1 MQIAFNREM
10 DFAYGVPKEVAPGIV
25 RIVAENPGPLTF
37 KGTNTYI
44 LGQEKL
50 IVIDPGP
57 GDAAHEK
64 AVIAAIAGR
73 PVTDILLTHTHR
85 DHCDSLAAISQATGA
100 RTGGA
105 AAGAAP
111 RGVAIPDPRA
121 KSFVD
126 LDFRPDRPL
135 ADGDMIKGDGFR
147 LVAIATPGHAPDH
160 LCFAVEGKGIL
171 FSGDHV
177 MGWNTTVVAPPEG
190 RMSDYYASLDRLL
203 KRRDRLYLAGHGEVV
218 HQPQRLAKAYML
230 HRRWRE
236 EAILECI
243 RGGATTIDQV
253 VRSVYRGVDGPLVY
267 AASLSAL
274 AHVEH
279 LIERGLVT
287 CAEPPTLQSSFSPV
301 S

>member
-1 MQIAFNREM
+1 MEIAFNREM

-25 RIVAENPGPLTF
+25 RIVADNPGPLTF

-44 LGQEKL
+44 LGQQRL
-50 IVIDPGP
+50 VVIDPGP
-57 GDAAHEK
+57 GDAAHEQ
-64 AVIAAIAGR
+64 ALLATIAGR

-85 DHCDSLAAISQATGA
+85 DHSDSLKPLQAATGA
-100 RTGGA
+100 RT
-105 AAGAAP
+105 AGAAVGPVP
-111 RGVAIPDPRA
+111 RGIAHPDPRA
-121 KSFVD
+121 RSFVD
-126 LDFRPDRPL
+126 LDFVPDRPL
-135 ADGDMIKGDGFR
+135 VDGDIIKGDGFR
-147 LVAIATPGHAPDH
+147 LVAISTPGHAPDH

-190 RMSDYYASLDRLL
+190 RMSDYYASLERLMR
-203 KRRDRLYLAGHGEVV
+203 RRDKLYLSGHGEVV
-218 HQPQRLAKAYML
+218 RQPQRLVKAYML

-236 EAILECI
+236 EAILDSI
-243 RGGATTIDQV
+243 RRGAATIDQV
-253 VRSVYRGVDGPLVY
+253 RQSVYRGVDGPLAY

-279 LIERGLVT
+279 LIERGLVSCSET
-287 CAEPPTLQSSFSPV
+287 PTLQSSFSPI